1 MPIPGQ
7 GAVPTGALYNEL
19 TAVTRRTFIPRCF
32 VQIYFAT
39 PTLMHMLGSSL
50 KAGGG
55 LSQLTIPVQGNSMV
69 QGQFTGP
76 SGGFNSPMVTP
87 GMQNAQFPMCYWVVP
102 VPLYFGE
109 RVLQSSSET
118 VISTLKARMNDVW
131 NVTVHNMA
139 TLMFSNNSSNPLYPN
154 SFADGFDNG
163 TNVATYGGIN
173 RNSAGNSFWAGQY
186 YNVSST
192 WAASGSIPAGPTRAR
207 VATMLLRI
215 QDAAGGELPD
225 FAIMSPG
232 DFATLSND
240 FTGIEQINPM
250 VGQSYALP
258 TTVRSSFPNVNI
270 SGVPIY
276 CDHFC
281 PTGTMVFVNKRY
293 TNMYLDEYMSFEF
306 TGFQSLQILNQIGQ
320 QGTMVTGYNVVTA
333 KPSANA
339 IVTGIPGAQF

>member
-1 MPIPGQ
+1 MPIAGQ

-19 TAVTRRTFIPRCF
+19 TAVTRRAFIPRCF

-39 PTLMHMLGSSL
+39 PTLMHLLGSSM

-55 LSQLTIPVQGNSMV
+55 LSQLTIPVQGQSMV
-69 QGQFTGP
+69 QGQYTGP
-76 SGGFNSPMVTP
+76 SGGFNAPMVTP
-87 GMQNAQFPMCYWVVP
+87 GMQDAQFPLVYWVVP

-131 NVTVHNMA
+131 AVTVQQFA
-139 TLMFSNNSSNPLYPN
+139 TNLFTNNTANTLFPN
-154 SFADGFDNG
+154 SFIDAFDNG

-173 RNSAGNSFWAGQY
+173 RTAAGNSFWKGQY
-186 YNVSST
+186 YNVAT
-192 WAASGSIPAGPTRAR
+192 PYTAGATRALI
-207 VATMLLRI
+207 ASSILQI
-215 QDAAGGELPD
+215 QDNAGGELPD
-225 FAIMSPG
+225 FGIMSPG
-232 DFATLSND
+232 DFATLNAN
-240 FTGIEQINPM
+240 FVGIEQINQG
-250 VGQSYALP
+250 VGAGAYGLQ
-258 TTVRSSFPNVNI
+258 TTIRSSFPNINI

-281 PTGTMVFVNKRY
+281 PQGTITWINKNY
-293 TNMYLDEYMSFEF
+293 TSMYLDEYMSFEF

-339 IVTGIPGAQF
+339 IQVGVAAPAF

>member
-50 KAGGG
+50 NAGGG
-55 LSQLTIPVQGNSMV
+55 ISQLTIPVQGNSMV

-76 SGGFNSPMVTP
+76 AGGFNAPVVTP
-87 GMQNAQFPMCYWVVP
+87 GMQDAQFPMCYWVVP

-131 NVTVHNMA
+131 AVTVQQMA
-139 TLMFSNNSSNPLYPN
+139 GLMFTNNTANPLYPN
-154 SFADGFDNG
+154 SFVDAFDNG

-173 RNSAGNSFWAGQY
+173 RNASGNSFWQGQY
-186 YNVSST
+186 YSLSGT
-192 WAASGSIPAGPTRAR
+192 WGSGGTRALM
-207 VATMLLRI
+207 AAQILRI

-225 FAIMSPG
+225 FGIMSPG
-232 DFATLSND
+232 DFAKLNND
-240 FTGIEQINPM
+240 FIGIEQINQG
-250 VGQSYALP
+250 VGTAGYSLA
-258 TTVRSSFPNVNI
+258 TTIRSSFPNINI

-281 PTGTMVFVNKRY
+281 PTGSMFFVNKRY

-320 QGTMVTGYNVVTA
+320 QGTMVTGYNVASA
-333 KPSANA
+333 KPVANS
-339 IVTGIPGAQF
+339 VGVGIGGALF

>member
-1 MPIPGQ
+1 MPIAGQ

-19 TAVTRRTFIPRCF
+19 TAVTRRTFVPRCF
-32 VQIYFAT
+32 VQLYFAT

-55 LSQLTIPVQGNSMV
+55 LSQVTVPVQGQSMV
-69 QGQFTGP
+69 QGQYTGP
-76 SGGFNSPMVTP
+76 AGGFNSPMVTP
-87 GMQNAQFPMCYWVVP
+87 GMQNAQFPMVYWVVP

-131 NVTVHNMA
+131 AVTVQRFGTDIFTNNTGN
-139 TLMFSNNSSNPLYPN
+139 TLFPN
-154 SFADGFDNG
+154 SFYDAFDNG
-163 TNVATYGGIN
+163 TNVQTYGGIN
-173 RNSAGNSFWAGQY
+173 RAGAGNSFWNGQY
-186 YNVSST
+186 YNV
-192 WAASGSIPAGPTRAR
+192 AGSAGAGATRALMANWILQ
-207 VATMLLRI
+207 V
-215 QDAAGGELPD
+215 QDVAGGELPD
-225 FAIMSPG
+225 FGIMNPG
-232 DFATLSND
+232 DFATLNQN
-240 FTGIEQINPM
+240 FVAIEQINPI
-250 VGQSYALP
+250 VGNAYGLP
-258 TTVRSSFPNVNI
+258 TTVRSSFPNINI

-281 PTGTMVFVNKRY
+281 PAGQLYFINKKY

-320 QGTMVTGYNVVTA
+320 QGTMVTGYNTISA

-339 IVTGIPGAQF
+339 HFTGIGGAAF

>member
-7 GAVPTGALYNEL
+7 GAVPTGGLYNEL
-19 TAVTRRTFIPRCF
+19 TSVTRRTFVPKCF
-32 VQIYFAT
+32 VQVYFAT

-55 LSQLTIPVQGNSMV
+55 LSQLTIPVQGQSMV
-69 QGQFTGP
+69 QGQYTGP
-76 SGGFNSPMVTP
+76 SGGFNAPMVTP
-87 GMQNAQFPMCYWVVP
+87 ALQAAQFPLVYWVVP

-131 NVTVHNMA
+131 AVTVQSFATNMF
-139 TLMFSNNSSNPLYPN
+139 TNNTANTLYPN
-154 SFADGFDNG
+154 SFYDAFDNG

-173 RNSAGNSFWAGQY
+173 RSTAGNAFWNGQY
-186 YNVSST
+186 YNVSAT
-192 WAASGSIPAGPTRAR
+192 ASGGATRALMAGWILQ
-207 VATMLLRI
+207 V

-225 FAIMSPG
+225 FGIMNPG
-232 DFATLSND
+232 DFAKLNQD
-240 FTGIEQINPM
+240 FVGIEQVNKPP
-250 VGQSYALP
+250 GDDYTLA
-258 TTVRSSFPNVNI
+258 TANRSSFPNINI

-276 CDHFC
+276 ADHFC
-281 PTGTMVFVNKRY
+281 PQGNLYFVNKRY
-293 TNMYLDEYMSFEF
+293 TNMYLDEYMTFEF

-320 QGTMVTGYNVVTA
+320 QGTMVTGYNTITA

-339 IVTGIPGAQF
+339 HFVGLGSPLF

>member
-1 MPIPGQ
+1 MPISGQ

-19 TAVTRRTFIPRCF
+19 TATTRRTFIPRCF

-50 KAGGG
+50 NAGGG

-76 SGGFNSPMVTP
+76 AGGFNAPVVTP
-87 GMQNAQFPMCYWVVP
+87 GMQDAQFPMCYWVVP

-118 VISTLKARMNDVW
+118 VISTLKARMQDVW
-131 NVTVHNMA
+131 NVTVQQMA
-139 TLMFSNNSSNPLYPN
+139 GLMFSNNTSNPLYPN
-154 SFADGFDNG
+154 SFVDAFDNG

-173 RNSAGNSFWAGQY
+173 RNAAGNSFWGGQY
-186 YNVSST
+186 YNLTTPWS
-192 WAASGSIPAGPTRAR
+192 AGGTRALMAQQILR
-207 VATMLLRI
+207 V

-225 FAIMSPG
+225 FIIMSPG
-232 DFATLSND
+232 DFSKLND
-240 FTGIEQINPM
+240 NFVGIEQINQG
-250 VGQSYALP
+250 VGASGYSLA
-258 TTVRSSFPNVNI
+258 TTVRSSFPNINI

-281 PTGTMVFVNKRY
+281 PTGSMFMINKRY

-320 QGTMVTGYNVVTA
+320 QGTMVTGYNVVSA
-333 KPSANA
+333 KPVANSVC
-339 IVTGIPGAQF
+339 IGIGGAAF

>member
-1 MPIPGQ
+1 MPISGQ
-7 GAVPTGALYNEL
+7 GAVPTGGLYNEL

-55 LSQLTIPVQGNSMV
+55 LSQLTIPVQGQSMV
-69 QGQFTGP
+69 QGQYTGP
-76 SGGFNSPMVTP
+76 AGGFNAPMVTP
-87 GMQNAQFPMCYWVVP
+87 ALQNAQFPMVYWVVP

-131 NVTVHNMA
+131 AVTVQNFATNMFTNNTA
-139 TLMFSNNSSNPLYPN
+139 NTLFPN
-154 SFADGFDNG
+154 SFYDGFDNG
-163 TNVATYGGIN
+163 TNVQTYGGIN
-173 RNSAGNSFWAGQY
+173 RSLAGNSFWNGQY
-186 YNVSST
+186 YNVST
-192 WAASGSIPAGPTRAR
+192 AAAAGATRALM
-207 VATMLLRI
+207 ANWILQA

-225 FAIMSPG
+225 FGIMNPG
-232 DFATLSND
+232 DFATLNQN
-240 FTGIEQINPM
+240 FVAIEQINPM
-250 VGQSYALP
+250 VGNTYALP
-258 TTVRSSFPNVNI
+258 TTVRSSFPNINI

-276 CDHFC
+276 ADHFC
-281 PTGTMVFVNKRY
+281 PKGELYFINKRY

-320 QGTMVTGYNVVTA
+320 QGTMVTGYNTVTA
-333 KPSANA
+333 KPVANA
-339 IVTGIPGAQF
+339 HFTGIGNAAF